1 MVMVLISDMLNKCI
15 ACQDEQQQDSLQ
27 GNRCIQPITAVV
39 DAYLPTPLALLQA
52 KMHDGEY
59 IGEDGQHQAADDHL
73 CLVKSKEIKWR
84 LEE

>member
-1 MVMVLISDMLNKCI
+1 
-15 ACQDEQQQDSLQ
+15 
-27 GNRCIQPITAVV
+27 
-39 DAYLPTPLALLQA
+39 LLQA

-84 LEE
+84 LK